1 MPLPR
6 RRGDDDPP
14 ASTILAEAERET
26 RGAGGGAGELR
37 EFREMPFWIS
47 REFISY
53 VFVGL
58 VVLLIVSAIAGFF
71 PGVLASIILMP
82 LSIVIWLMIASAYRA
97 TWLWR
102 IELSRPTSLGMLLDY
117 VITNTVS
124 GIVERLYRVGLV
136 ERFVEDLY
144 RSMGYGYTLS
154 LLSSSVLASMPL
166 ITVSVMA
173 VAGILYVIGVDV
185 FYIIVLVALGL
196 GSPLAVIAVYNFA
209 KYARIHSRA
218 ANIEGELPFIA
229 AFIASLAASGLSLAS
244 IARLA
249 GHLKY
254 LPWFRREIS
263 FLQRIARL
271 RGKSL
276 IDAAEEVMEYH
287 PSLAFKQF
295 LLSLTTMER
304 IGGER
309 LSAVKTLL
317 ENHVAVL
324 QDRVES
330 MLDKFTLYSN
340 LMLMMFVLLPLGILT
355 IGILA
360 SGAVG
365 ASELAQATIWFP
377 ALSAIALIFV
387 VEATIVSE
395 VYEQLPRKTWL
406 VGVAAI
412 MAITAYLVF
421 SILALSY
428 PDIPLFKAYSD
439 TLDGASST
447 LLLWLGINPELVD
460 PRAYIMVALVVILAS
475 TPLALYMVHYFS
487 KVDEISSSV
496 PIVAKAV
503 VEQARIGNPPKRAI
517 MNIVSYKLAPAA
529 KQVFDI
535 IAARLRLGAHL
546 NTVLEKIPGIIVPL
560 SVKRLF
566 EVLHVAEMVGI
577 EHSSLSILA
586 DFLAKVEGVKLRV
599 RKQARSFIS
608 AGLISI
614 VLLAVA
620 LVLIKAA
627 FIDQLGQLA
636 QIFTELQRSGASMP
650 FMQFTIKPLKPA
662 EKAVLLNTVY
672 TGVILDAFLVGII
685 TGKALRN
692 TVTAGLVYGIFFTVT
707 ALITLIVMSINV
719 SILLGFVF

>member
-1 MPLPR
+1 MP
-6 RRGDDDPP
+6 
-14 ASTILAEAERET
+14 
-26 RGAGGGAGELR
+26 
-37 EFREMPFWIS
+37 
-47 REFISY
+47 
-53 VFVGL
+53 
-58 VVLLIVSAIAGFF
+58 IAY
-71 PGVLASIILMP
+71 I
-82 LSIVIWLMIASAYRA
+82 IWLFMAVAYRA

-102 IELSRPTSLGMLLDY
+102 IELTRPTNISMLIDY
-117 VITNTVS
+117 IITSTTS
-124 GIVERLYRVGLV
+124 SIVEKLYRTGLV

-154 LLSSSVLASMPL
+154 LLSSSIIASTPV
-166 ITVSVMA
+166 ITMA
-173 VAGILYVIGVDV
+173 VLGLAGLLYIIGVD
-185 FYIIVLVALGL
+185 IIYVLILVLAGLGL
-196 GSPLAVIAVYNFA
+196 PLAIVSAYHMT
-209 KYARIHSRA
+209 KYARIHARA

-229 AFIASLAASGLSLAS
+229 AFVASLAASGLSLSA

-249 GHLKY
+249 RHLKY

-360 SGAVG
+360 SGAIG

-377 ALSAIALIFV
+377 ALSAIALIFI

-395 VYEQLPRKTWL
+395 VYEQLPRSTWL
-406 VGVAAI
+406 LGVASVTGI
-412 MAITAYLVF
+412 VAYLVV
-421 SILALSY
+421 SIIALSY
-428 PDIPLFKAYSD
+428 TDIPLFDAYVKF
-439 TLDGASST
+439 LDSSSAAI
-447 LLLWLGINPELVD
+447 LEAMGINPSLVD
-460 PRAYIMVALVVILAS
+460 PKAYITMSVIVIVAS
-475 TPLALYMVHYFS
+475 TPLAIYMMRYFS
-487 KVDEISSSV
+487 KVDEISSAV

-503 VEQARIGNPPKRAI
+503 VEQSRIGNPPKRAI
-517 MNIVSYKLAPAA
+517 MNIVGYKLAPAA

-614 VLLAVA
+614 VLLALA

-636 QIFTELQRSGASMP
+636 QIFTELQRAGTSMP

-672 TGVILDAFLVGII
+672 AGVILDAFLIGII
-685 TGKALRN
+685 TGKAVRN
-692 TVTAGLVYGIFFTVT
+692 TIVAGLIFGILFTVT
-707 ALITLIVMSINV
+707 ALLTLILMSINV